1 MTIDITQ
8 KEIEG
13 LAKIHCTEREIAA
26 YFGCS
31 HNTIGDYCRRHYGC
45 DFRTFAAMFADQGK
59 ISLRRKAWQM
69 ALKGHWEPLKML
81 MKNHLEMEDAMD
93 VHNTHEAPGGGP
105 VKTQEVPMTLEELR
119 KEAERR
125 GLPSSV
131 FEKAPTAA
139 PKSPDISAVGPT
151 DIPEEK

>member
-13 LAKIHCTEREIAA
+13 LARIHCTEREMAA
-26 YFGCS
+26 YFDCN
-31 HNTIGDYCRRHYGC
+31 HNTIGDYCRRNYGC
-45 DFRTFAAMFADQGK
+45 DFKTFAAKFADQGK

-81 MKNHLEMEDAMD
+81 MKNHLEMEDAQE

-105 VKTQEVPMTLEELR
+105 VQTAIVPMTLDELR
-119 KEAERR
+119 AEAERR
-125 GLPSSV
+125 GLPTSV
-131 FEKAPTAA
+131 FEKGDTATA
-139 PKSPDISAVGPT
+139 KSADIASGPT
-151 DIPEEK
+151 DSPEEK